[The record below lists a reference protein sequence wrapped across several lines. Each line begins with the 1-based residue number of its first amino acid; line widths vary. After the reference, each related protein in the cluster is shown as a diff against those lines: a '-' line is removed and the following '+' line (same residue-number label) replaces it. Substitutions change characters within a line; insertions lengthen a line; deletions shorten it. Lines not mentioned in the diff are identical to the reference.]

1 MPNQYCKFI
10 QRRFLGV
17 LFLCSLTFCLWLS
30 HVPFLT
36 WEQELGEVVHA
47 QTDDASKLVQQGVQS
62 YQLVKLQDAIKY
74 WQEALNIYQKNNNR
88 ADEAVV
94 LENLAR
100 AYQQIGQLD
109 KSIVNPFWV
118 TASNTDLAASGAVR
132 S

>member
-1 MPNQYCKFI
+1 MPNQDRKSI
-10 QRRFLGV
+10 GRRFLGV

-36 WEQELGEVVHA
+36 WQQKLGEVVHA
-47 QTDDASKLVQQGVQS
+47 QSDANKLVQQGVQS